1 MPQYKKNKTG
11 DYTYNDPFK
20 RFWDW
25 GKDLVGSDY
34 LGNPYGDIDDASTQ
48 NKIDKEFAS
57 SSWNEYLR
65 NNPTDLVNAFNRN
78 QDWRIDLK
86 DSRAFNENTGMYE
99 QVNYGGIENIFNNK
113 VTDSPA
119 GALLNPPSFGDIS
132 SFNNMTLGGAYA
144 ALSANQV
151 LQWDKGI
158 NDYNQKQATD
168 PLTQTNLDPY
178 LTKPD
183 SGFINPLAAEA
194 GALVGK
200 QAIQA
205 EEGEVIVLPDY
216 RIVDVAATEKHKDMD
231 DDEVTEH
238 QLPEG
243 SFIGSN
249 SDKDNLM
256 LHKKDFED
264 KEGDIIF
271 STIEDLKENKKP
283 DLPKETKLSEII
295 FKDKEKKITVAEALE
310 RIRDYA
316 PISER
321 ENSPIDATTDAAN
334 LALRGALIPKIL
346 SHALPEML
354 KAELKESK
362 KTKDNSDKPKK
373 AFAGTAIALGIS
385 TLLSGIQYM
394 NNKKNVDKNRKLVED
409 AFLKRD
415 ELLNLGTNIGL
426 GSALLKNSEVAPRKF
441 RDLMSELTDEQGKGT
456 PFALKEYYNDKISGN
471 LNMGIKGVQ
480 DMTPSF
486 GKASALVDNM
496 YSTAQQQTSDTN
508 AKIMES
514 DIATKNTAN
523 AAKINLLDKFS
534 QEDYGDEMLRRGL
547 VDNKIG
553 AISDVGT
560 NYTNQK
566 SFLTGEKAG
575 IDVTFNNQAN
585 KSKNEFLG
593 SLGKNAMSFGTLLD
607 SEASKAL
614 NLVAPSS
621 GGTPNLFGTNAMNTD
636 ATSKMTFNNG
646 IVPPTAPKWTT
657 PYSMEDASLLSKT
670 DPSYLSKSPIYN
682 ISELQGYANSSDPN
696 YNLVAPSNPQL
707 SINTPYDLTES
718 KAPRLN
724 FIQETIGYPLDTA
737 EIDAALQSTTDP
749 NLQKALT
756 LAKYYIE
763 DPSQL
768 NAYTKDELISA
779 LQLLKDYN
787 QGYDSGS
794 FNLGTLIQ
802 GNANYSDYLNGLIP
816 INKTNNI
823 RRNREDITKKI
834 R

>member
-11 DYTYNDPFK
+11 DYTYNDPLK

-65 NNPTDLVNAFNRN
+65 NNPTDLVNAFNIT

-99 QVNYGGIENIFNNK
+99 EVNYGGIENIFNNK

-283 DLPKETKLSEII
+283 DLPKETKLSKII

-486 GKASALVDNM
+486 GKAAALVDNM

-514 DIATKNTAN
+514 DIATKNAAN

-553 AISDVGT
+553 AISDVGI
-560 NYTNQK
+560 NHTNQK
-566 SFLTGEKAG
+566 SYLTGEKAG

-593 SLGKNAMSFGTLLD
+593 SLGKNAMSLAHYLILKQKKPLGAISPVDYTKAPIGLEPSLDNMDYSLTPPPAYGDTRNLLNQQD
-607 SEASKAL
+607 L
-614 NLVAPSS
+614 
-621 GGTPNLFGTNAMNTD
+621 TNKYFNSITD
-636 ATSKMTFNNG
+636 
-646 IVPPTAPKWTT
+646 I
-657 PYSMEDASLLSKT
+657 
-670 DPSYLSKSPIYN
+670 PISR
-682 ISELQGYANSSDPN
+682 I
-696 YNLVAPSNPQL
+696 PSNSRSINRGEITMDTPISSADPYTTRMEKATKLLNYPVTTDDLDQL
-707 SINTPYDLTES
+707 STNPNI
-718 KAPRLN
+718 
-724 FIQETIGYPLDTA
+724 
-737 EIDAALQSTTDP
+737 DP
-749 NLQKALT
+749 NLKQAITLVKA
-756 LAKYYIE
+756 YIE
-763 DPSQL
+763 NPSDL
-768 NAYTKDELISA
+768 NNYTKE
-779 LQLLKDYN
+779 QLLDAFQMVRDNFSIANPADSTLLPFRSYQDDY
-787 QGYDSGS
+787 DR
-794 FNLGTLIQ
+794 
-802 GNANYSDYLNGLIP
+802 YLRQSRQSSAFDFL
-816 INKTNNI
+816 KNNI
-823 RRNREDITKKI
+823 K
-834 R
+834 